1 MQARAASIWQGAW
14 AWPLLAAAGLAQ
26 AAAIA
31 WPRGGM
37 PLDWLQFLS
46 IAALAWGLD
55 AQAAPSA
62 SRRRAAWR
70 AFGLGWTF
78 ATAWLAGTF
87 WWLFVSMHVYGGLAA
102 PLAALAVL
110 ALAAFLALYYGMAT
124 ATHAMLPA
132 RSPAGSALQWALL
145 WLLAELLRGH
155 WFTGFPWGAG
165 GYAHVDGPL
174 GSTAKWVGVYGVGFL
189 SAWLASAA
197 ALALRRWRGAEPVAR
212 RAAARASAWALGGPL
227 LMSAVLVA
235 ASSMGFTR
243 PAGSLSVG
251 LLQGNIEQ
259 DQKFLPGSGVPL
271 ALGWYAQRLLSTP
284 AELVVAP
291 ETAIPLLP
299 RALPEGYWEA
309 LAGALRRDPAAG
321 GPARAALIGLP
332 LGSAAEGYA
341 NAALGLAPG
350 QADYRYDKQ
359 HLVPFGEFVPPFFRW
374 FTDALNIPL
383 GDFTPGPARQAAFTW
398 RGLRLLPNICY
409 EDLFGEEIGAHFDAD
424 GAPHVLV
431 NLSNIGWFGDTVA
444 IDQHLSISRMRA
456 LEFERPM
463 LRATNTGA
471 TAIID
476 HQGRVIS
483 ELPRL
488 TRGVLLGDV
497 QGREGRT
504 PYAIWVSAV
513 GLGPLWL
520 LAMMPIL
527 LGAWRWRLTRRG
539 RGARD

>member
-26 AAAIA
+26 ATSIA
-31 WPRGGM
+31 WPRDGR

-46 IAALAWGLD
+46 LAVLVWALD
-55 AQAAPSA
+55 AQDAAPRRVA
-62 SRRRAAWR
+62 RRAFAV
-70 AFGLGWTF
+70 GTCF

-87 WWLFVSMHVYGGLAA
+87 WWLFVSMHTYGGLAA

-110 ALAAFLALYYGMAT
+110 ALAVFLALYYGA
-124 ATHAMLPA
+124 ACAAHAMWPA
-132 RSPAGSALQWALL
+132 RSIGRAALQWALL

-174 GSTAKWVGVYGVGFL
+174 GGVAKWVGVYGVGFL
-189 SAWLASAA
+189 SAWLAAA
-197 ALALRRWRGAEPVAR
+197 ATLAVRRWRLAGPLER
-212 RAAARASAWALGGPL
+212 RAAARAGAWALGLPL
-227 LMSAVLVA
+227 LLSGVLVA
-235 ASSMGFTR
+235 SSSISFTR
-243 PAGSLSVG
+243 AAGSLSVG

-271 ALGWYAQRLLSTP
+271 ALGWYAQRLLATP

-309 LAGALRRDPAAG
+309 LAGALRRDPPSG

-332 LGSAAEGYA
+332 LGSAGEGYA

-383 GDFTPGPARQAAFTW
+383 GDFTPGPARQAPFTW

-424 GAPHVLV
+424 AAPHVLV

-456 LEFERPM
+456 IEFERPM

-476 HQGRVIS
+476 HEGRVSS

-488 TRGVLLGDV
+488 TRGVLQGEV

-504 PYAIWVSAV
+504 PYAIWVSSV
-513 GLGPLWL
+513 GLLPLWL
-520 LAMMPIL
+520 LALSPLIL
-527 LGAWRWRLTRRG
+527 AAWRRVSARAHRRPPG
-539 RGARD
+539 